1 MDLETIKNLIKQYS
15 SGHAKYVRKCMET
28 ERYYLNDNDILYTHK
43 KSSEGQPQRNAD
55 NRIPR
60 NFHGL
65 LVNQK
70 TAYMFTAPPLFDV
83 GKKSA
88 NTIISDTLGDDYA
101 KACKELCVNA
111 SNCKV
116 GWLHYWIDDVDRFQ
130 YGVVDSKQIIP
141 VFSNGLKKKLVA
153 VMRKYTDMD
162 ESDGREITV
171 WEYWTDRECSVFKSK
186 KGTYATGLQEYNQYI
201 SAETEA
207 DGGNVY
213 QHDFGEVPF
222 IPFFNRSDD
231 AKMNQDDLAPVKK
244 LIDAYDG
251 VYSGFLNDLED
262 TQEIIYV
269 LTNYGGTDLKE
280 FLKDLKEYKAIKVD
294 DDGTGKS
301 GVETLTISIPIE
313 AREKF
318 LEITRKSIF
327 EQGQGVDPDPEK
339 YGNASGVALKYLY
352 SQLELKAGFM
362 ETEFRCAFGRLVK
375 AICKYHNIQY
385 KRLIQT
391 WTRTAV
397 TNDAELADICSKSTG
412 VVSNKTILKSHPLV
426 EDADREEQQLEEEA
440 QKVAEKEDMYREA
453 FRVKQKGQED
463 EPDGEEKQEE

>member
-1 MDLETIKNLIKQYS
+1 MDLETIKDLIKQYS
-15 SGHAKYVRKCMET
+15 GGHAKYVKKCIET
-28 ERYYLNDNDILYTHK
+28 ERYYLNDNDILYNHK
-43 KSSEGQPQRNAD
+43 KSSDGQPQRNAD

-83 GKKSA
+83 EKKSA
-88 NTIISDTLGDDYA
+88 NTLISDTLGDAYA
-101 KACKELCVNA
+101 KTCKELCVNA

-116 GWLHYWIDDVDRFQ
+116 SWIHYWIDQEGMFQ

-141 VFSNGLKKKLVA
+141 VFSSGLKKKLVA
-153 VMRKYTDMD
+153 VLRKYTETD
-162 ESDGREITV
+162 ESDGKEITV
-171 WEYWTDRECSVFKSK
+171 WEYWTDKESSVFKVK
-186 KGTYATGLQEYNQYI
+186 KGTYQTDLQEYNLYD
-201 SAETEA
+201 SNEA
-207 DGGNVY
+207 AGKGNVY
-213 QHDFGEVPF
+213 QHEFGEVPF
-222 IPFFNRSDD
+222 IPFFNRSDN
-231 AKMNQDDLAPVKK
+231 AAMNQDDLGPVKK
-244 LIDAYDG
+244 LIDAYDE

-269 LTNYGGTDLKE
+269 LTNYGGTDLKK
-280 FLKDLKEYKAIKVD
+280 FIKDIKEYKAILVD
-294 DDGTGKS
+294 DDGTGKG

-318 LEITRKSIF
+318 LDITRKSIF

-362 ETEFRCAFGRLVK
+362 ETEFRCGFGQLVR

-397 TNDAELADICSKSTG
+397 TNDAELADICSKSIG

-426 EDADREEQQLEEEA
+426 EDSDREEEQIEKEE
-440 QKVAEKEDMYREA
+440 QKAAEKEDMYREA
-453 FRVKQKGQED
+453 FTKKNAGQN
-463 EPDGEEKQEE
+463 DGDVDDEEKQKE